1 MPDGVSRMSFLKNG
15 LIALGFFS
23 AVAVSTAN
31 AAPISP
37 VSVTVVSGTHLS
49 HPHNIPGASIDGVI
63 DFDEWVS
70 FRLSGGP
77 GVLRFDLGA
86 DYDVS
91 GVTIWNNGG
100 FIEGDTEGVSLFEL
114 ALLSASESAVG
125 GGSFFPADILAAQ
138 SFAVLGSAVRFIDM
152 TVLASHGA
160 SYSLFHEI
168 QFDAVLSPVP
178 APGALALLGLGL
190 LGLAARR
197 RAA

>member
-1 MPDGVSRMSFLKNG
+1 MSLLKNG
-15 LIALGFFS
+15 LIALGFLS
-23 AVAVSTAN
+23 AVAASTAN

-37 VSVTVVSGTHLS
+37 VSVSVLSGTHLS
-49 HPHNIPGASIDGVI
+49 HPNNIPGAIIDGVI

-100 FIEGDTEGVSLFEL
+100 FIEGDTEGVGMFTL
-114 ALLSASESAVG
+114 ALLSASESTVSSG
-125 GGSFFPADILAAQ
+125 TFFPSDILAAQ
-138 SFAVLGSAVRFIDM
+138 SFAAFGSAVRFIDM

-190 LGLAARR
+190 IGLGARR
-197 RAA
+197 RST

>member
-1 MPDGVSRMSFLKNG
+1 MSFLKNS
-15 LIALGFFS
+15 LVALGLMGSFVAAS
-23 AVAVSTAN
+23 AQ

-37 VSVTVVSGTHLS
+37 VSVSVLSGTHLT
-49 HPHNIPGASIDGVI
+49 HPHNIPSAIIDGVI

-70 FRLSGGP
+70 FTLSGGP

-100 FIEGDTEGVSLFEL
+100 FIEGDTEGVGMFTLD
-114 ALLSASESAVG
+114 LLSASESTVSSG
-125 GGSFFPADILAAQ
+125 NFFPSDILAAQ
-138 SFAVLGSAVRFIDM
+138 SFAAFGSAVRFIDM
-152 TVLASHGA
+152 TVLLSHGA

-178 APGALALLGLGL
+178 APGALALLGFGL
-190 LGLAARR
+190 IGLAVRR
-197 RAA
+197 KKA